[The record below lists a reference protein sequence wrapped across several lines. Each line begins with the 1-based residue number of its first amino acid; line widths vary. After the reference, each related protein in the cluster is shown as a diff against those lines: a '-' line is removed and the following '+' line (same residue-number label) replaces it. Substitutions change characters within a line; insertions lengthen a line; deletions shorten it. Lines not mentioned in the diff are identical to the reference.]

1 MISICIPVYNFD
13 CSALILS
20 LTKQITDN
28 QLAAEIVLI
37 DDASEENF
45 RAIHSSIPQIKYI
58 QLAQNV
64 GRARI
69 RNLFLQHT
77 QFPYLLFLDCD
88 GAVNHPNFIKNYLQS
103 ISPNFKGVICG
114 GRVYPNF
121 VHESKKL
128 HWKYGVNFESKSAFE
143 RSKKPYGSFM
153 TNNFLIEKSILQQF
167 PFNEN
172 LVQYGHEDTLLGIQ
186 LQQNNIP
193 IIHIANEI
201 LNLDIE
207 TNESYLQKT
216 QLAVQNLAY
225 LMQNPSYQKA
235 IIQHV
240 KMAKIGYFLYRYKI
254 IHFVRFFNPILL
266 PISYLI
272 AKKSSS
278 TFTLNIFKLL
288 FWVKCIPKNALKL
301 TRPKKVYT

>member
-20 LTKQITDN
+20 LKKEIIDIE
-28 QLAAEIVLI
+28 LVAEIVLI

-69 RNLFLQHT
+69 RNLFLLNT

-88 GAVNHPNFIKNYLQS
+88 GAVNHSNFIKNYLQS

-114 GRVYPNF
+114 GRVYPKF
-121 VHESKKL
+121 IHQSKKL
-128 HWKYGVNFESKSAFE
+128 HWKYGVNFESKSAIE
-143 RSKKPYGSFM
+143 RAKKPYGSFM
-153 TNNFLIEKSILQQF
+153 TNNFLIEKSILKQF

-172 LVQYGHEDTLLGIQ
+172 LLQYGHEDTLLGIQ
-186 LQQNNIP
+186 LQLNNIP
-193 IIHIANEI
+193 VIHIANEI

-216 QLAVQNLAY
+216 QLAVKNLSF
-225 LMQNPSYQKA
+225 LMQNSSYQKA
-235 IIQHV
+235 IIKHV
-240 KMAKIGYFLYRYKI
+240 KMAKVGYFLYRYKI
-254 IHFVRFFNPILL
+254 LQMIKFLNPILL
-266 PISYLI
+266 PFTYFI
-272 AKKSSS
+272 AKKFSS
-278 TFTLNIFKLL
+278 TFALNIFKLL
-288 FWVKCIPKNALKL
+288 FWVKCMPNKALN
-301 TRPKKVYT
+301 

>member
-13 CSALILS
+13 CSALIFS
-20 LTKQITDN
+20 LTKQIAHN
-28 QLAAEIVLI
+28 QLPAEIVLI
-37 DDASEENF
+37 DDASEEHF
-45 RAIHSSIPQIKYI
+45 RTIHSVIPQIKYI

-103 ISPNFKGVICG
+103 IPPNFKGVICG

-128 HWKYGVNFESKSAFE
+128 HWKYGVNFESKNLKY
-143 RSKKPYGSFM
+143 RTLHPYLCFM
-153 TNNFLIEKSILQQF
+153 TNNFLIEKSILHQF

-186 LQQNNIP
+186 LKQNNIP
-193 IIHIANEI
+193 VIHIANEI

-216 QLAVQNLAY
+216 KLAVQNLVF
-225 LMQNPSYQKA
+225 LMQNSNYKKA
-235 IIQHV
+235 IVQHV
-240 KMAKIGYFLYRYKI
+240 KMAKVGYFLYRYKI
-254 IHFVRFFNPILL
+254 ILFVRFFNPILL
-266 PISYLI
+266 PISYFI
-272 AKKSSS
+272 AKKFSS
-278 TFTLNIFKLL
+278 TFALNIFKLL
-288 FWVKCIPKNALKL
+288 FWVKCM
-301 TRPKKVYT
+301 PKKALD